1 MREGNKKRKSS
12 EKCAVSGNIRCYVQN
27 ESDKTALFNKLDA
40 AKLCVDEKISSVSNY
55 AIINKALDLYISTHG
70 IPETSQASCEV
81 QHGGENYKNYL
92 YSAENETNDPM
103 FVCTDNAM
111 TNVVHGVQVHALSC
125 QHPMQVSDRQMF
137 GHVSKITLKC
147 CEGHSLRMDSSPHIE
162 GGKFLVNMRMIHAVN
177 TSGLRYVQYERFSTA
192 AGLGV
197 CSDTMFSDVH
207 DMYCEATEECAE
219 QSFQEA
225 VGIEIVESEGIS
237 ILTDARHG
245 TRKNSAFSD
254 VIAIG
259 CRTHKVVAAKTVT
272 KKDDQ
277 ISQRHELFGVKEMY
291 KDFERK
297 GIKVNTHG
305 HDRNSSV
312 NKYLAT
318 EHPDI
323 KNANDT
329 WHATKGIAKTLKSI
343 GSGPKKNVGK
353 TWHEELTDKAASVK
367 TASYY
372 AMKHCH
378 GSAEQLRQSLDNIP
392 EHYQGK
398 HANCSDESRCNAEG
412 DNYESSKC
420 TLTDP
425 VAINLLTNAIKKAT
439 NIPYTRGL
447 CGMYRYT
454 LC

>member
-1 MREGNKKRKSS
+1 MASLECGTNIIRIKESERNILNRQKRKNNTGNLMREGNKKRKSS

-192 AGLGV
+192 GRIGRLLGHNV
-197 CSDTMFSDVH
+197 
-207 DMYCEATEECAE
+207 
-219 QSFQEA
+219 FQM
-225 VGIEIVESEGIS
+225 SM
-237 ILTDARHG
+237 TCMR
-245 TRKNSAFSD
+245 
-254 VIAIG
+254 
-259 CRTHKVVAAKTVT
+259 
-272 KKDDQ
+272 
-277 ISQRHELFGVKEMY
+277 
-291 KDFERK
+291 
-297 GIKVNTHG
+297 
-305 HDRNSSV
+305 
-312 NKYLAT
+312 
-318 EHPDI
+318 
-323 KNANDT
+323 
-329 WHATKGIAKTLKSI
+329 
-343 GSGPKKNVGK
+343 
-353 TWHEELTDKAASVK
+353 
-367 TASYY
+367 
-372 AMKHCH
+372 
-378 GSAEQLRQSLDNIP
+378 
-392 EHYQGK
+392 
-398 HANCSDESRCNAEG
+398 G
-412 DNYESSKC
+412 D
-420 TLTDP
+420 
-425 VAINLLTNAIKKAT
+425 
-439 NIPYTRGL
+439 
-447 CGMYRYT
+447 
-454 LC
+454 